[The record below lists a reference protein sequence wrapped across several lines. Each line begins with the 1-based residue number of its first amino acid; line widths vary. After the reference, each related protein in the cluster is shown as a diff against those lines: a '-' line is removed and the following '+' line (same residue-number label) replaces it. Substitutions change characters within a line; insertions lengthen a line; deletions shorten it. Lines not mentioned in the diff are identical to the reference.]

1 LRSKKHFKAIRIRT
15 SFTNKKESM
24 KKYIITSLLLA
35 VTIFVTSCSEDEEK
49 DLVNEVNKNGS
60 IETSVSVN
68 HLDSTHDLLVTK
80 HVVWTNGNTSKIIIN
95 NDTIPALGS
104 AMTEAEDEKGEAKNA
119 MAKKGYEI
127 FITVK

>member
-1 LRSKKHFKAIRIRT
+1 
-15 SFTNKKESM
+15 M
-24 KKYIITSLLLA
+24 KKYITTSLLLA
-35 VTIFVTSCSEDEEK
+35 AIIFATSCGDDEEK

-68 HLDSTHDLLVTK
+68 HLDSLHDLLVTK
-80 HVVWTNGNTSKIIIN
+80 HIVWTNGNTSKTIIN

-104 AMTEAEDEKGEAKNA
+104 AMVEAEDEKGEAKNV

>member
-1 LRSKKHFKAIRIRT
+1 
-15 SFTNKKESM
+15 M
-24 KKYIITSLLLA
+24 KKYITTSLLLA
-35 VTIFVTSCSEDEEK
+35 ATIFVTSCKEDEEK

-80 HVVWTNGNTSKIIIN
+80 HIVWTNGNTSKTIIN
-95 NDTIPALGS
+95 SDTIPALGS
-104 AMTEAEDEKGEAKNA
+104 EMVEAEDEKGEAKNA
-119 MAKKGYEI
+119 IAKKGYEI

>member
-1 LRSKKHFKAIRIRT
+1 LKR
-15 SFTNKKESM
+15 KKETM
-24 KKYIITSLLLA
+24 KKYITTPLLLA
-35 VTIFVTSCSEDEEK
+35 VIIFTTSCSEDEEK

-80 HVVWTNGNTSKIIIN
+80 HTVWTNGSTSKTIIN

-104 AMTEAEDEKGEAKNA
+104 AMVEAEDEKGEAKNA
-119 MAKKGYEI
+119 IAKKAYEI

>member
-1 LRSKKHFKAIRIRT
+1 
-15 SFTNKKESM
+15 M
-24 KKYIITSLLLA
+24 KKYFIISILLA
-35 VTIFVTSCSEDEEK
+35 AAIFVSSCSEDEGK

-80 HVVWTNGNTSKIIIN
+80 HIVWTNGSTSKTIIN

-104 AMTEAEDEKGEAKNA
+104 AMVEAEDEKGEAKNA

>member
-1 LRSKKHFKAIRIRT
+1 
-15 SFTNKKESM
+15 M
-24 KKYIITSLLLA
+24 KKYITTSLLLA
-35 VTIFVTSCSEDEEK
+35 VTILVTSCGEDKNE

-80 HVVWTNGNTSKIIIN
+80 HIVWTNGTTSKTIIN

-104 AMTEAEDEKGEAKNA
+104 TMVEAEDEKGDVKNA
-119 MAKKGYEI
+119 MVKKGYEI

>member
-1 LRSKKHFKAIRIRT
+1 
-15 SFTNKKESM
+15 M
-24 KKYIITSLLLA
+24 KKYITTALILATAFFITS
-35 VTIFVTSCSEDEEK
+35 CGNEEEK
-49 DLVNEVNKNGS
+49 DLVKDVNKNGS

-80 HVVWTNGNTSKIIIN
+80 HTVWTNGSTSKTIVN

-104 AMTEAEDEKGEAKNA
+104 AVIEAADEKGEAKNV
-119 MAKKGYEI
+119 MAKKAYEI

>member
-1 LRSKKHFKAIRIRT
+1 
-15 SFTNKKESM
+15 M
-24 KKYIITSLLLA
+24 KKYITIYLLLA
-35 VTIFVTSCSEDEEK
+35 TIICTTSCGDDEEK

-68 HLDSTHDLLVTK
+68 HLDSIHDLLVTK
-80 HVVWTNGNTSKIIIN
+80 HIVWTNGSTSKTIIN
-95 NDTIPALGS
+95 SDTIPALGS
-104 AMTEAEDEKGEAKNA
+104 AMVEAEDEKGEAKNA

>member
-1 LRSKKHFKAIRIRT
+1 
-15 SFTNKKESM
+15 M

-35 VTIFVTSCSEDEEK
+35 SIIFAPSCVDDEEK

-80 HVVWTNGNTSKIIIN
+80 HIVWTNGSTSKTIIN
-95 NDTIPALGS
+95 NDTIPALG
-104 AMTEAEDEKGEAKNA
+104 AAIVEAEDEKGNTKNA
-119 MAKKGYEI
+119 MVKKGYEI

>member
-1 LRSKKHFKAIRIRT
+1 
-15 SFTNKKESM
+15 M
-24 KKYIITSLLLA
+24 KKYITTSLLLA
-35 VTIFVTSCSEDEEK
+35 ITILAASCSDDEEK

-68 HLDSTHDLLVTK
+68 HLDSTHDLIVTK
-80 HVVWTNGNTSKIIIN
+80 HIVWTNGNTSKTIVN

-104 AMTEAEDEKGEAKNA
+104 SMKEGEDENGETKTA
-119 MAKKGYEI
+119 MVKKGYEI

>member
-1 LRSKKHFKAIRIRT
+1 
-15 SFTNKKESM
+15 M
-24 KKYIITSLLLA
+24 KKYITTSLLLA
-35 VTIFVTSCSEDEEK
+35 AILFVTSCSEDEEK
-49 DLVNEVNKNGS
+49 DLVKEVNKNGS

-80 HVVWTNGNTSKIIIN
+80 HIVWANGSTSKTIIN

-104 AMTEAEDEKGEAKNA
+104 AMVEAEDEKGDVKNV
-119 MAKKGYEI
+119 MAKKAYEI

>member
-1 LRSKKHFKAIRIRT
+1 
-15 SFTNKKESM
+15 M
-24 KKYIITSLLLA
+24 KKYITTSFLLA
-35 VTIFVTSCSEDEEK
+35 TTIFVSSCEDEEAK

-80 HVVWTNGNTSKIIIN
+80 HIVWANGSTAKTIIN
-95 NDTIPALGS
+95 NDTIPALG
-104 AMTEAEDEKGEAKNA
+104 TTNTVAENEDGDTKNINVQKA
-119 MAKKGYEI
+119 YEI

>member
-1 LRSKKHFKAIRIRT
+1 LQSKKLFKTIRIRT
-15 SFTNKKESM
+15 SFTNKKESV
-24 KKYIITSLLLA
+24 KKYITTTLLLA
-35 VTIFVTSCSEDEEK
+35 TIICTTSCEDEEQK

-80 HVVWTNGNTSKIIIN
+80 HIVWTNGSTSKTIIN

-104 AMTEAEDEKGEAKNA
+104 AMVEAADEKGDAKNA
-119 MAKKGYEI
+119 IVKKGYEI

>member
-1 LRSKKHFKAIRIRT
+1 
-15 SFTNKKESM
+15 M
-24 KKYIITSLLLA
+24 KKYITTSLLLA
-35 VTIFVTSCSEDEEK
+35 STIFVTSCSDEEEK

-80 HVVWTNGNTSKIIIN
+80 HTVWTNGNTSKTIVN

-104 AMTEAEDEKGEAKNA
+104 AMIEAEDEKSEAKNV
-119 MAKKGYEI
+119 MAKKAYEI

>member
-1 LRSKKHFKAIRIRT
+1 
-15 SFTNKKESM
+15 M
-24 KKYIITSLLLA
+24 KKYITTSLLLVA
-35 VTIFVTSCSEDEEK
+35 IIMLASCKEDEEK

-80 HVVWTNGNTSKIIIN
+80 HTVWTNGSTSKTIVN

-104 AMTEAEDEKGEAKNA
+104 AMIEAEDEKGKAKKV
-119 MAKKGYEI
+119 MAKKAYEI
-127 FITVK
+127 FITIK

>member
-1 LRSKKHFKAIRIRT
+1 
-15 SFTNKKESM
+15 M
-24 KKYIITSLLLA
+24 KKYITTYLLLA
-35 VTIFVTSCSEDEEK
+35 TIICTTSCEDEEEK

-80 HVVWTNGNTSKIIIN
+80 HIVWTNGNTSKTIIN
-95 NDTIPALGS
+95 SDTIPALGS
-104 AMTEAEDEKGEAKNA
+104 AMVEAEDEKGEAKNA